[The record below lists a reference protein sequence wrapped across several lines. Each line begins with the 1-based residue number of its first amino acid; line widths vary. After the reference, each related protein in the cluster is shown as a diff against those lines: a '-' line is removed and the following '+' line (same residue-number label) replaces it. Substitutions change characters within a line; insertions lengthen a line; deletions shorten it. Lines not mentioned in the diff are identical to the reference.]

1 MRNAA
6 GEPPGGWQPCG
17 EEMDLSNPTTR
28 TLTLKIFQP
37 RGKDNPDDGI
47 SDYLLERMSDGISF
61 ARENA

>member
-37 RGKDNPDDGI
+37 RGKDNPEEGRLR
-47 SDYLLERMSDGISF
+47 SETGQETHWQG
-61 ARENA
+61 ARF